1 MHDCMMCIYIYVQTR
16 YKTPA
21 AYSVQCVYKITSDR
35 RKKVDIPKRKKNEQN
50 GIEIG
55 KSNPQNK

>member
-1 MHDCMMCIYIYVQTR
+1 M
-16 YKTPA
+16 YKPDIKHLLL
-21 AYSVQCVYKITSDR
+21 YSVQCVYKITSDR